1 MDALRKTLSAISPAS
16 HRVWGA
22 LTHGGG
28 ALHPLLLPMR
38 KKDRESERE
47 RNREREG
54 ERERE
59 REREV
64 EGERERERERE
75 READRQWQNNG
86 VQCFVLGVI
95 SCVSGKQWQ

>member
-47 RNREREG
+47 RNRERERG
-54 ERERE
+54 RERE
-59 REREV
+59 RERAREGGRGGEREG
-64 EGERERERERE
+64 EGERERG
-75 READRQWQNNG
+75 RQTVAEQWRSMFRARSHFL
-86 VQCFVLGVI
+86 CF
-95 SCVSGKQWQ
+95 W